1 MKFCFI
7 LIFFLVICVTAN
19 SQSVHSSFGLNG
31 GLNYNLISSSFSELP
46 GFSKPPATFSAI
58 NAIGLNLGVYYQ
70 LPISERVYILP
81 RLSYFQSP
89 SQLEAFEPTTF
100 IINGNPVPGTFR
112 HTISAQ
118 LSSISFEALLGYRLF
133 SSFDIFGGASIGY
146 FIGKGFTQEE
156 EIFSPDS
163 VRFLPGITTRNP
175 RSGEIP
181 SMSLQSFAIGG
192 FRNTFIKN
200 SYEIVPELTYHFP
213 FQSLTSAVD
222 WKLSSIRLGV
232 SLGKILPKD
241 SIIKKPLM
249 QLYDTVYVR
258 DTVIKS
264 TNDISSS
271 GLVKFDRIKNRTTNL
286 VSLNEGTNTERY
298 RVSVEIQYI
307 QFEYLQEKK
316 TEKIFKEKPDF
327 VITKDPQGLE
337 VVETAVTIY
346 RKIQKVSIPVLP
358 FIFFEQNSSEI
369 PSRYKRTS
377 KVESSINSLENYY
390 SILSVVALRL
400 KENPTTTV
408 TISGYTSNETTAEQS
423 LELSKARAE
432 SVKNALV
439 SLGANPSQIEL
450 KNGLLPPKNS
460 RNESEFGHAENRR
473 VELSSTNNTILA
485 PIVIQKVYDD
495 ISQTPLYLK
504 PTLNNTQFK
513 KQEFEIMYNEEYKK
527 YDISML
533 ELVDKKSATY
543 RFPISLLTNS
553 VFDNNT
559 IKQNEVSVSLISTSS
574 DTTETSTKSIK
585 VIIKDTS
592 IVENE
597 VLSVLLFDYDSAEIT
612 EQMRQ
617 QLQSYTSRDFT
628 NKTLKFIGTTDV
640 IGSPQYNK
648 ELSLKRANSIST
660 LFSGKKEIIGFGPDD
675 TTYNNNL
682 PEGRFYSRTVKIE
695 IR

>member
-7 LIFFLVICVTAN
+7 LIFFFVVCVTAN
-19 SQSVHSSFGLNG
+19 SQSVHSSFGVNA

-118 LSSISFEALLGYRLF
+118 LSSISIEALIGYRLF
-133 SSFDIFGGASIGY
+133 SSFDIFGGASLGY

-175 RSGEIP
+175 RIGEIP
-181 SMSLQSFAIGG
+181 SMNLQSFAIGG
-192 FRNTFIKN
+192 IRNTFIKN
-200 SYEIVPELTYHFP
+200 SFEIVPELTYHFP
-213 FQSLTSAVD
+213 LQSLTSAVD

-241 SIIKKPLM
+241 SIIKKPLI
-249 QLYDTVYVR
+249 QLYDTLFVR
-258 DTVIKS
+258 DTIVKS
-264 TNDISSS
+264 TNDVSSS
-271 GLVKFDRIKNRTTNL
+271 EIVTFDRVKNSTTKL
-286 VSLNEGTNTERY
+286 FSYNETTNTEHY
-298 RVSVEIQYI
+298 SVTVQLQYI
-307 QFEYLQEKK
+307 RYVYVKEKK
-316 TEKIFKEKPDF
+316 SENVFIEKPDF
-327 VITKDPQGLE
+327 VITKDPEGFE

-369 PSRYKRTS
+369 PVRYTRS
-377 KVESSINSLENYY
+377 KTVDPSVNSIENYY
-390 SILSVVALRL
+390 SILSVLALRL
-400 KENPTTTV
+400 QSNPNAKLLV
-408 TISGYTSNETTAEQS
+408 SGYTSNENGKEQS
-423 LELSKARAE
+423 LELSFGRAE

-439 SLGANPSQIEL
+439 ILGANPSQIET
-450 KNGLLPPKNS
+450 KNGLLPPKYS
-460 RNESEFGHAENRR
+460 RTDSEYGNAENRR
-473 VELSSTNNTILA
+473 VELSSSDNQILA
-485 PIVIQKVYDD
+485 PIIVEKVYDD
-495 ISQTPLYLK
+495 ISQTPLYLRPK
-504 PTLNNTQFK
+504 IKNTLTQ
-513 KQEFEIMYNEEYKK
+513 KQEFEIKYNGESKK
-527 YDISML
+527 YEITSL
-533 ELVDKKSATY
+533 ELVNKNIQKY
-543 RFPISLLTNS
+543 KFPISLLTNS
-553 VFDNNT
+553 VFDKNVVQQ
-559 IKQNEVSVSLISTSS
+559 KEVSVSLISTTNDSI
-574 DTTETSTKSIK
+574 ETNTKTIK
-585 VIIKDTS
+585 VLFKDTS
-592 IVENE
+592 LVENE

-612 EQMRQ
+612 EQMRE
-617 QLQSYTSRDFT
+617 QLKSYTSRDYT
-628 NKTLKFIGTTDV
+628 KKTLKFIGTTDV

-660 LFSGKKEIIGFGPDD
+660 LFSGKKEIIGFGPDN
-675 TTYNNNL
+675 TTFNNNL